1 LIEFDGDEFFPPIEV
16 EEPGPRTLLVKVRG
30 ELDERI
36 ATQLRAVLDEELT
49 GARFSRVVLDLSRVT
64 LLASPALDLLR
75 RLRRRCRV
83 DGRHL
88 VLVGTGHPTV
98 HRPLR
103 ITGLLPLFD
112 TRPTLQSVLQGNG
125 QASYRSRG
133 GGATG
138 AVPVR
143 TEVN

>member
-1 LIEFDGDEFFPPIEV
+1 M
-16 EEPGPRTLLVKVRG
+16 
-30 ELDERI
+30 

-49 GARFSRVVLDLSRVT
+49 AARISRVVLDLSRVT

-83 DGRHL
+83 DGGHL
-88 VLVGTGHPTV
+88 VLVGTGHPAV

-125 QASYRSRG
+125 SMPHRSRG

-138 AVPVR
+138 AAPVR
-143 TEVN
+143 SDDDRSNPRSAGQELRSC